1 MRQDSG
7 QWEQLAAAN
16 PPLKYA
22 EDIELF
28 AKYKNRRRF
37 TQFMM
42 GLRENFEPIRATL
55 LSCSPLPSLDATV
68 KELISEKNRRPHH
81 HLPSSDIILATPR
94 PSVST
99 SG

>member
-42 GLRENFEPIRATL
+42 GLRENFEPIQAAL

-68 KELISEKNRRPHH
+68 KELIFEKNRRPHH